1 MKNKYQSGD
10 FTKKRKIYHFLISK
24 VTQLNELILRKISEK
39 TLFLLDRKLL
49 TNQIILRI
57 KKDPFLIRLNVIF
70 ISSLKTILF
79 ELQRF

>member
-10 FTKKRKIYHFLISK
+10 FTEKRKIYHFLISK

-57 KKDPFLIRLNVIF
+57 KKNPFLIRLNVIF